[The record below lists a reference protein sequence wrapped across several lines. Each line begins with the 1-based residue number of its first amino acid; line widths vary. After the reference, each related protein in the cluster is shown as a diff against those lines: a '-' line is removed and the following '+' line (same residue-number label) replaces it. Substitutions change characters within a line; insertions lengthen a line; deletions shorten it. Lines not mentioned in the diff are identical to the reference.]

1 MVTIEDILKKSQD
14 TAIAALKK
22 FINNIDL
29 NTDDFNHI
37 YNIQVQ
43 PTTAILP
50 IDFSTY
56 NPKQNII
63 KINED
68 ILKKYIKKINEKQCA
83 ESVIEINVAKD
94 IIHEMLH
101 ANRSITE
108 IDPATN
114 KEIRDLICAFY
125 DRKPGEDDEYVET
138 RIERQTNLEEIVT
151 DALSEFI
158 IKSRNDNVLSFEDNS
173 EFLKKATDDKEVY
186 LGLKILES
194 LGENQKDVL
203 KWYMTEAY
211 TKERHDLFEETFKE
225 DYDDLL
231 YYVDE
236 IYQTSYCGE
245 NIRIDDMIEA
255 LDIIDKNSNKVSKEK
270 RRV

>member
-14 TAIAALKK
+14 TAIAALKN

-56 NPKQNII
+56 NSKQNII

-83 ESVIEINVAKD
+83 ESIIEINVAKD

-108 IDPATN
+108 IDPATK
-114 KEIRDLICAFY
+114 KETRDLICTFY
-125 DRKPGEDDEYVET
+125 EKKPGEDEEYVET
-138 RIERQTNLEEIVT
+138 RIERQTNFEEIIT
-151 DALSEFI
+151 GALSEFI
-158 IKSRNDNVLSFEDNS
+158 IKSRNDETLKFEKNS
-173 EFLKKATDDKEVY
+173 EFLKTKTNDKEIY
-186 LGLKILES
+186 LGLKIIES
-194 LGENQKDVL
+194 LGEDKKEVL
-203 KWYMTEAY
+203 KWFMTEAY
-211 TKERHDLFEETFKE
+211 AEERRDLFEETFKE
-225 DYDDLL
+225 EYDDLL

-236 IYQTSYCGE
+236 IYQMSYCGE
-245 NIRIDDMIEA
+245 DILNTDMVEA
-255 LDIIDKNSNKVSKEK
+255 ISIIDNAKNNTNKEK
-270 RRV
+270 RRI